1 MHQGHRVDALNRG
14 FGNRARLAGRQ
25 QPAAHPQQALH
36 LLQVVLH
43 AMMDFAQQNLFLLER
58 GLHLLFVLALHGH
71 IMKGEDDH
79 RLGVR
84 VRLEL
89 RRASLHP
96 GNRAILVAAAQ
107 GRRLVSVLLQAGK
120 HGQQMFPVFRNDD
133 LHP

>member
-36 LLQVVLH
+36 HLQVVLH
-43 AMMDFAQQNLFLLER
+43 AMMDFAQKYLFFLERLER
-58 GLHLLFVLALHGH
+58 GLQLLIVLALHGH

-79 RLGVR
+79 RQGVR

-89 RRASLHP
+89 RRAGLHP

-107 GRRLVSVLLQAGK
+107 DSRLVCVR
-120 HGQQMFPVFRNDD
+120 P
-133 LHP
+133 